1 MEEKQHQLNLVIM
14 MIEALILER
23 KQDSLNAKR
32 GLEINAQLS
41 KLYERK
47 YNLYKQL
54 Y

>member
-23 KQDSLNAKR
+23 KRDSLNAKR
-32 GLEINAQLS
+32 RLEINAQLS